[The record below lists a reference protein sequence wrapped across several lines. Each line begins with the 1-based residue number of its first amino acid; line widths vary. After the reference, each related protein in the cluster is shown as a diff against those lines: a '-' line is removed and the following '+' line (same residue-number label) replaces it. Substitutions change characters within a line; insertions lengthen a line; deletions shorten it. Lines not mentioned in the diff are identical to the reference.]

1 MQQQQAMYGQSP
13 IAPGK
18 GTGFESVN
26 PAMAPNPKYG
36 DLSESDMSRT
46 QDGRPFDMGK

>member
-26 PAMAPNPKYG
+26 SAMPPKYG
-36 DLSESDMSRT
+36 DFDGSDMSRT
-46 QDGRPFDMGK
+46 QDGRPFDSGK